1 MRLLQL
7 LHSGLLAIALTFSF
21 PATALE
27 NVVNRLNDPGLHC
40 GSKPVLDLI
49 DGVMNALSELQTT
62 AAELTL
68 RRQDRRLELLIHF
81 AEESSDIPEGCLNKL
96 QAMNEATKAGK
107 SGPILI
113 RSSTQTE
120 GSTELDLALSSQR
133 LDTLQN
139 YFRDN
144 RLARR
149 AFVLELH
156 PETSS
161 PLFGDAI
168 ALPNVVEIYSS
179 PAN

>member
-1 MRLLQL
+1 MKFKQL
-7 LHSGLLAIALTFSF
+7 LHGVFLAIACTCTLQ
-21 PATALE
+21 AIALN
-27 NVVNRLNDPGLHC
+27 NVVNRLSDPTLHC
-40 GSKPVLDLI
+40 GSKPALDLF
-49 DGVMNALSELQTT
+49 DGVMNALSKPQTT

-68 RRQDRRLELLIHF
+68 RRDDRRLELLIHF
-81 AEESSDIPEGCLNKL
+81 SEGSSEIPESCLNKL
-96 QAMNEATKAGK
+96 QAMNEATKAGS

-113 RSSTQTE
+113 RSSTKNE
-120 GSTELDLALSSQR
+120 GSTELDLALASQR
-133 LDTLQN
+133 LDALQQ

-144 RLARR
+144 RLARK

-168 ALPNVVEIYSS
+168 TLPNVVEIYSS